1 MQRIRQLFIL
11 LNADDANRT
20 PVPEERLILYQPL
33 NDSDP
38 LGTRCEQLMTLRGQD
53 MNN

>member
-1 MQRIRQLFIL
+1 MQHICQLFIF
-11 LNADDANRT
+11 LNADDADHT

-33 NDSDP
+33 NDGDP
-38 LGTRCEQLMTLRGQD
+38 LGTRCEQQMTLRGQD